1 MCIDKI
7 ETIASTLGALA
18 VTTAVLDNRGIDVQ
32 SHLMSDSDAV
42 RACLRFLD
50 EQRILVEPACG
61 AALAA
66 VYDRENARISYAERV
81 CVIVCGGSAVSLDLL
96 QGWRDRFRVVS

>member
-1 MCIDKI
+1 MRIDKI
-7 ETIASTLGALA
+7 DTIASTLGALA
-18 VTTAVLDNRGIDVQ
+18 VTSAVLDDRGIDVQ
-32 SHLMSDSDAV
+32 SHLVSDSDAV

-66 VYDRENARISYAERV
+66 AYDRQSARIADASRV

-96 QGWRDRFRVVS
+96 QGWRERFVL